1 MKTETRM
8 GETGDGAEQSY
19 QKYSSR
25 WLVLLTVTMLNLSN
39 NALWISYSAV
49 ANVSAD
55 YFQKDVNTDIDLLST
70 ISFYVGIPMC
80 LVSTY
85 VVDALGFRTGQP
97 SPPYLSPHLPPG
109 VLLGSV
115 LTFIGALTRALSTL
129 PSLNSSMSLVIS
141 PSSFYCNHSPSRIFV
156 LALVLP
162 SLYQSLILFPF
173 LSLTDSSGLA
183 VLAECARPGPHR
195 DGQPPGRQCSH

>member
-1 MKTETRM
+1 M
-8 GETGDGAEQSY
+8 GESGDGGDQSY

-85 VVDALGFRTGQP
+85 VVDALGFRTGQ
-97 SPPYLSPHLPPG
+97 SPPLLSCLPSS
-109 VLLGSV
+109 LQEFSL
-115 LTFIGALTRALSTL
+115 ALSSH
-129 PSLNSSMSLVIS
+129 SLGPLFEHSAPCLVSTI
-141 PSSFYCNHSPSRIFV
+141 
-156 LALVLP
+156 A
-162 SLYQSLILFPF
+162 
-173 LSLTDSSGLA
+173 
-183 VLAECARPGPHR
+183 
-195 DGQPPGRQCSH
+195 